1 MILAGE
7 RVNRD
12 RVFEA
17 VRATIREL
25 HPQSGFVSDASSFP
39 LLFKSADERIWVR
52 IFYQPMSD
60 FQTAELV
67 NEIDKLKMLM
77 PDDGMVYFFY
87 PRLDQDRIFRL
98 RSCHEHLAFF
108 EYEKVAGAGEGKEA
122 VKVSKWI
129 PATELPSAPPVEVR
143 SPMAAKGLSNGFFR
157 YCRLTPDEI
166 AGLNDIG
173 FGLKNS

>member
-60 FQTAELV
+60 FQTAELA

-122 VKVSKWI
+122 VKS
-129 PATELPSAPPVEVR
+129 PNGFRPLSFRPPPRWRRVRPWRPRGFQTAFSVIAASRRTR
-143 SPMAAKGLSNGFFR
+143 SPG
-157 YCRLTPDEI
+157 
-166 AGLNDIG
+166 
-173 FGLKNS
+173 